1 MRLTVLTLLGVAMCF
16 EIIGGQPARPEI
28 AMKEAAGRL
37 LDTLDAAQRETIR
50 WPFESEQ
57 RLDWHFVPRE
67 RKGLS
72 LKAMNESQRAAA
84 FDLLRAGL
92 SASGFTKAETI
103 RSLENVLRALGG
115 SPIVRDPELY
125 FFTIFG
131 DPSASGAW
139 GWRYEGHHISQNWTI
154 AGGRAIA
161 TTPAFFGANPAEVR
175 EGPLEGT
182 RALANEED
190 LARALLDSLTAE
202 QRREAIVGDT
212 APPDIITGN
221 SRKAA
226 IAGNAGLA
234 ASAMT
239 PTQQALLMRLV
250 EEHASSQ
257 PPALAEQR
265 LERARAAGLP
275 AVRFAWMGSAQKGR
289 GHYYRIQGP
298 TFLIEYDNTQNDAN
312 HQHVVWRDFD
322 GDFGLDML
330 DRHYASDPHH
340 ARGARAR

>member
-1 MRLTVLTLLGVAMCF
+1 MRLAVLTLLGVAMCF

-37 LDTLDAAQRETIR
+37 LETLEAAQREKIR

-57 RLDWHFVPRE
+57 RLDWHFIPRE
-67 RKGLS
+67 RKGIS
-72 LKAMNESQRAAA
+72 LKEMTGAQRAAA

-115 SPIVRDPELY
+115 SVIRDPELY

-131 DPSASGAW
+131 DPTSSAPW

-154 AGGRAIA
+154 AGGKAIA

-175 EGPLEGT
+175 EGPLKGT

-190 LARALLDSLTAE
+190 LARALLESLTAE
-202 QRREAIVGDT
+202 QRREAIVDDT
-212 APPDIITGN
+212 APPDIVTGN

-234 ASAMT
+234 ASAMSAR
-239 PTQQALLMRLV
+239 QQALLMRLI

-257 PPALAEQR
+257 PPALSEAR
-265 LERARAAGLP
+265 LERARAAGLS
-275 AVRFAWMGSAQKGR
+275 AVRFAWMGSEQRGR
-289 GHYYRIQGP
+289 GHYYRIQGT

-330 DRHYASDPHH
+330 GRHYASDPHH
-340 ARGARAR
+340 AKGARAR